1 MKKIFVLDT
10 NVLLHDPN
18 AIFAFEEHEVIIPAV
33 VLEEIDSKKE
43 MPMKLGV
50 MPVMY
55 RDCWMDYVSWVTCTV
70 GYLWLMEVI

>member
-18 AIFAFEEHEVIIPAV
+18 AIFAFDEHEVIIPAV

-55 RDCWMDYVSWVTCTV
+55 QDFLMGCVNWDICTV
-70 GYLWLMEVI
+70 ASL

>member
-43 MPMKLGV
+43 MLMRLAA
-50 MPVMY
+50 MPEMF
-55 RDCWMDYVSWVTCTV
+55 RDCLMVCVNWVTCTV
-70 GYLWLMEVI
+70 EFLSPMGVT

>member
-50 MPVMY
+50 MPVMCP
-55 RDCWMDYVSWVTCTV
+55 DCWMDYVSWVTCTV
-70 GYLWLMEVI
+70 GYL

>member
-50 MPVMY
+50 MPAMY
-55 RDCWMDYVSWVTCTV
+55 PDCWMDYVNWVTCTV
-70 GYLWLMEVI
+70 GCLWLMEVI

>member
-43 MPMKLGV
+43 MLMKLVV
-50 MPVMY
+50 MPVTYPDFLMGCVNW
-55 RDCWMDYVSWVTCTV
+55 DICTV
-70 GYLWLMEVI
+70 ASPWLTEAI